1 MRAAIRCM
9 RAVYA
14 VLSFAR
20 NGSPHPDGTEEPQA
34 SLLRRELVSREQQ
47 DGAVEHDDLHVALV
61 VLDA

>member
-1 MRAAIRCM
+1 M

-34 SLLRRELVSREQQ
+34 SLLRRELVGREQR